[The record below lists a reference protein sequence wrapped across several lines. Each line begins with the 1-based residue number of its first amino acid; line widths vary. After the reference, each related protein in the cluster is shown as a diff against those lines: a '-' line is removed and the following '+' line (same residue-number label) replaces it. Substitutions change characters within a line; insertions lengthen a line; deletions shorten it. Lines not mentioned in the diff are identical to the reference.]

1 MHRKENTAKAFTL
14 IELIVVIAII
24 GVLAAILVPS
34 MVGYVGAS
42 KIASANANAKLAF
55 SNAANYVTDCEVA
68 GYTISQDV
76 YKVFL
81 QTDHAGSNAYDRDGT
96 QLPGALQSMMGSPS
110 EFSGYTIL
118 ELDAGLCKQAFW
130 AKTEVDQYVGH
141 YPGESL
147 AKGDFPTVGEDCG
160 LTLTQPEVN
169 SDQLDS

>member
-1 MHRKENTAKAFTL
+1 MHRKETKAFTL

-42 KIASANANAKLAF
+42 KIASANANAKLAY
-55 SNAANYVTDCEVA
+55 STAANYVTDTEVA
-68 GYTISQDV
+68 GYTISDDV

-81 QTDHAGSNAYDRDGT
+81 QTEHAGSQAFERNGE
-96 QLPGALQSMMGSPS
+96 QLPAALQSMMGSPS
-110 EFSGYTIL
+110 EFSGYTIMV
-118 ELDAGLCKQAFW
+118 LDAGLCKEAFW

-141 YPGESL
+141 YPGETT
-147 AKGDFPTVGEDCG
+147 AKGEYPTVGENCG
-160 LTLTQPEVN
+160 LTLTQPEVS